1 MNLITASEIRTNR
14 RDQVVIDLPPMRTTG
29 QSADSMEGAEML
41 RKGLVALMMGVICAG
56 SAVAADSAATRPNP
70 APAGLVGWL
79 KGKKSGNQSNSTVSK
94 SAQPTTARTNSRPQ
108 PGGIERAVVNDAER
122 QAVSVRQ
129 TSGSPQ
135 DSNVDHGQSFVPP
148 QNTLQPVP
156 VENAP
161 VLPNISSVSGP
172 QYFSTTPAGSSN
184 VLPVHPGGNWQTY
197 QAPMQIQNVS
207 QGVYTYPVNSS
218 SPAGPAYHGSGMMTP
233 QPQGGSYPMSSG
245 GTYPQPG
252 AALYPAPVPGIP
264 SQIGGAAIMNQA
276 FHPHEM
282 LYPHEYHAMYPPYY
296 YKVNGGFMVSPFG
309 VWSHENWKLQGTQV
323 DVKYKSHISPFALF
337 HAPNHH

>member
-1 MNLITASEIRTNR
+1 
-14 RDQVVIDLPPMRTTG
+14 
-29 QSADSMEGAEML
+29 ML

-56 SAVAADSAATRPNP
+56 SAVAADSAARKPNP
-70 APAGLVGWL
+70 APTGLIGWL
-79 KGKKSGNQSNSTVSK
+79 KGKKSGSPTASQVSEPGNPTAARSNSK
-94 SAQPTTARTNSRPQ
+94 PT
-108 PGGIERAVVNDAER
+108 PGGIERAVVKDAER

-135 DSNVDHGQSFVPP
+135 DTKATPAQTTVPP
-148 QNTLQPVP
+148 QTALQPVP

-161 VLPNISSVSGP
+161 VLPNISSVAGP
-172 QYFSTTPAGSSN
+172 QYFSAPPVGSSN
-184 VLPVHPGGNWQTY
+184 VIPVHPGGNWQTY

-207 QGVYTYPVNSS
+207 QGVYTYPASS
-218 SPAGPAYHGSGMMTP
+218 THSAGTVYTGGGMMTP
-233 QPQGGSYPMSSG
+233 QPQGGYYPMSSG
-245 GTYPQPG
+245 GVYPQTG

-296 YKVNGGFMVSPFG
+296 YKVNGGFMLTPFG

-323 DVKYKSHISPFALF
+323 DVKYKSHISPFTLF

>member
-1 MNLITASEIRTNR
+1 
-14 RDQVVIDLPPMRTTG
+14 
-29 QSADSMEGAEML
+29 ML

-56 SAVAADSAATRPNP
+56 SAVAADSAARKPNP
-70 APAGLVGWL
+70 APTGLVGWL
-79 KGKKSGNQSNSTVSK
+79 KGKKSGSPSASQVSNPAHPTAARSNSK
-94 SAQPTTARTNSRPQ
+94 LK
-108 PGGIERAVVNDAER
+108 PGGIERAVVKDAER
-122 QAVSVRQ
+122 QAVVVRQ

-135 DSNVDHGQSFVPP
+135 DSQADNQGVVPP
-148 QNTLQPVP
+148 QNALQPVP

-161 VLPNISSVSGP
+161 VLPNISTVAGP
-172 QYFSTTPAGSSN
+172 QYFSAMPGGSSN
-184 VLPVHPGGNWQTY
+184 VIPVHPGGNWQTY

-207 QGVYTYPVNSS
+207 QGVYKYPASS
-218 SPAGPAYHGSGMMTP
+218 TSPAGPAYHGRGMMTP
-233 QPQGGSYPMSSG
+233 QPQGGYYPMSSG

-296 YKVNGGFMVSPFG
+296 YKVNGGFMLTPFG

-323 DVKYKSHISPFALF
+323 DVKYNSHISPFTLF
-337 HAPNHH
+337 HVPNHH